1 MDSLSLFYP
10 DPIHGLFSFF
20 FLHKVV
26 IYNKIVHPR
35 PKKCI
40 IVMVLILDGNSE
52 IGVHVRSNLCNL
64 ISFRSREVTNSI
76 LSRKTPISLHA
87 CVTWSELPSTISAM
101 VIVLLVTYSIKA
113 AAPGT
118 YITG

>member
-1 MDSLSLFYP
+1 MSDPDFSGQVSNPDFLIPISCNLQHMDSLSLFYP

-52 IGVHVRSNLCNL
+52 IGAHVRRNLCDF
-64 ISFRSREVTNSI
+64 IS
-76 LSRKTPISLHA
+76 
-87 CVTWSELPSTISAM
+87 
-101 VIVLLVTYSIKA
+101 
-113 AAPGT
+113 
-118 YITG
+118 